1 MSKYRYGP
9 YLVAQLLLKKRKE
22 KQVINVYS
30 YKRISCNILLDMIVV
45 LYVGCI
51 KEAHAVWECT

>member
-9 YLVAQLLLKKRKE
+9 YRVTQLLLKKRNE

-30 YKRISCNILLDMIVV
+30 YKRISCNILLDVSV
-45 LYVGCI
+45 ALYVGCI
-51 KEAHAVWECT
+51 KEAHAV

>member
-9 YLVAQLLLKKRKE
+9 YLVTQLLLKKRKE

-30 YKRISCNILLDMIVV
+30 YKINGDWWTVVQNTTWYDSCIVLWV
-45 LYVGCI
+45 Y
-51 KEAHAVWECT
+51 